1 MRLAFA
7 ALAGGAFR
15 APALDRWILP
25 DWAQSLSRPTGGASV
40 VPAHLGCILAHSDA
54 VDLEEGGAA

>member
-15 APALDRWILP
+15 APALDCWISPL
-25 DWAQSLSRPTGGASV
+25 WAVASLRPVGGASV
-40 VPAHLGCILAHSDA
+40 LPASGRSIPANSGAADFL
-54 VDLEEGGAA
+54 EGGAA